1 MDFACPK
8 CKGEMFLD
16 GNTKKCKNNH
26 CFDKAK
32 AGDAAS
38 TLAVDNA
45 ASHLG
50 TIIGSFINMLNLD
63 AVIIGGGV
71 AMAGNFF
78 LDKIE
83 FHTKQIAWPL
93 FMENL
98 PILPAKLQN
107 DAGIIGAA
115 SLILEEEK

>member
-1 MDFACPK
+1 
-8 CKGEMFLD
+8 
-16 GNTKKCKNNH
+16 
-26 CFDKAK
+26 
-32 AGDAAS
+32 
-38 TLAVDNA
+38 
-45 ASHLG
+45 
-50 TIIGSFINMLNLD
+50 
-63 AVIIGGGV
+63 
-71 AMAGNFF
+71 MAGNFF
-78 LDKIE
+78 LDKIA

>member
-1 MDFACPK
+1 M
-8 CKGEMFLD
+8 
-16 GNTKKCKNNH
+16 
-26 CFDKAK
+26 
-32 AGDAAS
+32 
-38 TLAVDNA
+38 
-45 ASHLG
+45 G
-50 TIIGSFINMLNLD
+50 TVIGSFVNMLNLD

-71 AMAGNFF
+71 SMAGNFF
-78 LDKIE
+78 LDKIA
-83 FHTKQIAWPL
+83 FHTRQIAWPL